1 VIRWTKGPD
10 MPTRLTTLLST
21 PRPSHPPSRDDAAGP
36 VTGTA
41 RPSRGAP
48 GWATAL
54 SLALVCFVTYTALS
68 VRLHQRMLTTGYDL
82 GIFEQAVRSYAH
94 GHLPVAELKGPG
106 FPLLGDHFSPVLAL
120 LAPLYRVWPTPVT
133 LLVAQA
139 ALLAVAVIPL
149 ARWAEE
155 VRGRRAALVIGLG
168 YGTSWGIAQTVG
180 FDFHEVCFA
189 VPLLAFSLTAVGRG
203 RARAAALWA
212 LPLLLVKED
221 LGLTVAVVGLLIAR
235 TGERDDRRTG
245 AALFLAGVLGSF
257 LEMLVV
263 IPAFNPGGTFAYSS
277 SVPGAGSATP
287 GAGELLLHYTVGM
300 VTPDTKAQTVLA
312 LLSVTGFLAVRSPLL
327 RAALPTL
334 LWRFASDNRAYW
346 GTGYHYSAVLMPVLF
361 AAFVDALTRPGPVRY
376 ALAAS
381 AAVTVLLLPQFPLWQ
396 LTQPA
401 TWHTDPRLATARRL
415 MDRIPDDATVAAS
428 NRLVP
433 QLTNR
438 TQVSVF
444 GLGGSRPD
452 PEWIIDDSA
461 QPQGW
466 PISPD
471 DDRRLLSEARNNGR
485 YRTVADQDGY
495 VLLQRRP

>member
-1 VIRWTKGPD
+1 
-10 MPTRLTTLLST
+10 
-21 PRPSHPPSRDDAAGP
+21 
-36 VTGTA
+36 
-41 RPSRGAP
+41 
-48 GWATAL
+48 
-54 SLALVCFVTYTALS
+54 
-68 VRLHQRMLTTGYDL
+68 
-82 GIFEQAVRSYAH
+82 
-94 GHLPVAELKGPG
+94 
-106 FPLLGDHFSPVLAL
+106 
-120 LAPLYRVWPTPVT
+120 
-133 LLVAQA
+133 
-139 ALLAVAVIPL
+139 
-149 ARWAEE
+149 
-155 VRGRRAALVIGLG
+155 VIGLG

-334 LWRFASDNRAYW
+334 LWRFASDNQAYW

-361 AAFVDALTRPGPVRY
+361 AAFVDVLTRPGPVRY

-438 TQVSVF
+438 TRVSVF

>member
-1 VIRWTKGPD
+1 
-10 MPTRLTTLLST
+10 
-21 PRPSHPPSRDDAAGP
+21 
-36 VTGTA
+36 
-41 RPSRGAP
+41 
-48 GWATAL
+48 
-54 SLALVCFVTYTALS
+54 
-68 VRLHQRMLTTGYDL
+68 
-82 GIFEQAVRSYAH
+82 
-94 GHLPVAELKGPG
+94 VAELKGPG

-139 ALLAVAVIPL
+139 ALFAVAVIPL

-155 VRGRRAALVIGLG
+155 VRGRRAALVVGLG
-168 YGTSWGIAQTVG
+168 HGASWGVAQAVG

-235 TGERDDRRTG
+235 TGDHDHRRTG
-245 AALFLAGVLGSF
+245 GALFLAGVLGSF

-263 IPAFNPGGTFAYSS
+263 IPEFNPGGTFAYTS

-287 GAGELLLHYTVGM
+287 GVGELLLHYTVGL
-300 VTPDTKAQTVLA
+300 VTPDTKALTVLA

-327 RAALPTL
+327 WAAVPTL
-334 LWRFASDNRAYW
+334 LWRFASDNQAYW

-396 LTQPA
+396 LTRPA

-415 MDRIPDDATVAAS
+415 MDRIPDGATVAAS

-438 TQVSVF
+438 TLVSVF
-444 GLGGSRPD
+444 GLGVSRSD

-461 QPQGW
+461 RPQGW